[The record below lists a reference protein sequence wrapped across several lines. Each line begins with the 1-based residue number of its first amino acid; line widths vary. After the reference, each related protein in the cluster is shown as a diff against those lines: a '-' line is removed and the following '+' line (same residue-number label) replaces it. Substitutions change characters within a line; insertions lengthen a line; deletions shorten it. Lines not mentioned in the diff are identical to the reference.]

1 MVFLII
7 TIVVWLGDALVRYC
21 YHKLRQLYTT
31 TSQVPTVKYHRGNGE
46 ESVSLLN
53 EAAAGL
59 AAVIDQD
66 DEVNDHDNEVNDHD
80 DVTVDSSQDVI
91 VTNEILEYDQV

>member
-7 TIVVWLGDALVRYC
+7 TIVVWLGDAAVRYC
-21 YHKLRQLYTT
+21 YHKLRQLYTAA
-31 TSQVPTVKYHRGNGE
+31 SQVPTVKFHRGNGE
-46 ESVSLLN
+46 ESVSLLD
-53 EAAAGL
+53 EAAVGS
-59 AAVIDQD
+59 AAVS
-66 DEVNDHDNEVNDHD
+66 DHD